1 MQGSR
6 VNVSC
11 HRRILIQG
19 GSASSPIDSGNSNL
33 NSYDW
38 NNRDEFD
45 DKSSGMG
52 GLNGYDN
59 WSGKDYDSSGRS
71 DWNSRMMNDGNE
83 DNDDKPGGGGG
94 RGYSLNDLA
103 MSGLLNDKLT
113 DGADLASAADM
124 ADAES

>member
-1 MQGSR
+1 MTLRKSKAYSDPSPLH
-6 VNVSC
+6 VSYLYDS
-11 HRRILIQG
+11 IKG

-59 WSGKDYDSSGRS
+59 WSGET
-71 DWNSRMMNDGNE
+71 N
-83 DNDDKPGGGGG
+83 
-94 RGYSLNDLA
+94 
-103 MSGLLNDKLT
+103 LLSQNLPN
-113 DGADLASAADM
+113 LV
-124 ADAES
+124 

>member
-1 MQGSR
+1 MTLRKSKAYSDPPLH
-6 VNVSC
+6 VTYLYDS
-11 HRRILIQG
+11 IKG

-59 WSGKDYDSSGRS
+59 WSGET
-71 DWNSRMMNDGNE
+71 N
-83 DNDDKPGGGGG
+83 
-94 RGYSLNDLA
+94 
-103 MSGLLNDKLT
+103 LLSQNLPN
-113 DGADLASAADM
+113 LV
-124 ADAES
+124 